1 MTSFEVIIDDTLYNL
16 TTQGTNKNYILSA
29 VNDFQDGE
37 WWYEKFNDYIVD
49 NIVLTALSASER
61 TKIPNSSHSQ
71 LKKACRNLR
80 LTTSQND
87 KGRGSEIAEIMLY
100 AFMNEHFNAL
110 PIVPKIFNKQNPNMY
125 AFGADGVHIVLDK
138 NDFSIAQ
145 NQALIEAQNDW
156 IFILEE
162 NEIMT
167 VYGSQEG
174 MAHLSWAV
182 CDPGDLV
189 LVPNPGYPIF
199 SIGPM
204 FCDAEVYEYPI
215 YPEDNYMLKFENI
228 PEEIAK
234 RAKMIV
240 VSYPLN
246 PVCAVANDH
255 FYEELIAFAKKYQLI
270 VLHDNAYADIVYG
283 GRKGKSFLEYEGA
296 KEVGVEFYSLSKTYN
311 MTGMRISFTVG
322 NAKIISQ
329 FKKVRSQIDYGIF
342 PAIQMAAVAALT
354 GPQDMVKEQCA
365 EYERRNK
372 ALCGG
377 LRDIGWNVPDSQGSM
392 FVWAPIPK
400 GYTSS
405 EQFVLEL
412 MEKSGVIVVPGTAF
426 GSLGEGYVRFALV
439 YPVEV
444 IQEAVQAVAESGIIK

>member
-1 MTSFEVIIDDTLYNL
+1 MEFEFSRKSNSIECGIFNILNDKKKDLLNRGIKVFNFSIGTPDFEPAPHIMEAMQEACKNPQNYKYAIDDKPELVQAMIDYY
-16 TTQGTNKNYILSA
+16 KN
-29 VNDFQDGE
+29 
-37 WWYEKFNDYIVD
+37 
-49 NIVLTALSASER
+49 R
-61 TKIPNSSHSQ
+61 
-71 LKKACRNLR
+71 
-80 LTTSQND
+80 
-87 KGRGSEIAEIMLY
+87 
-100 AFMNEHFNAL
+100 
-110 PIVPKIFNKQNPNMY
+110 
-125 AFGADGVHIVLDK
+125 FGVT
-138 NDFSIAQ
+138 
-145 NQALIEAQNDW
+145 
-156 IFILEE
+156 LEE

-174 MAHLSWAV
+174 MAHLGWALCNPKDV
-182 CDPGDLV
+182 V

-204 FCDAEVYEYPI
+204 FCDAEIVEYPI

-228 PEEIAK
+228 PEEVAK
-234 RAKMIV
+234 KAKMIV

-246 PVCAVANDH
+246 PVCAVADDK
-255 FYEELIAFAKKYQLI
+255 FYEELIAFAKKYNII

-283 GRKGKSFLEYEGA
+283 GRVGKSFLEYEGA
-296 KEVGVEFYSLSKTYN
+296 KEVGIEFYSLSKTYN

-322 NAKIISQ
+322 NAEIISQ

-342 PAIQMAAVAALT
+342 PAIQLAAVAALT

-377 LRDIGWNVPDSQGSM
+377 LREIGWNVPDSQGSM
-392 FVWAPIPK
+392 FVWAKIPE
-400 GYTSS
+400 GFESS
-405 EQFVLEL
+405 EKFVLEL

-444 IQEAVQAVAESGIIK
+444 IEEAVKAIDDSGILKM

>member
-1 MTSFEVIIDDTLYNL
+1 MKFEFSKKSSSIEGGIFNILNDRKKELLNRGMKVYNFSIGTPDFQPAPHIMEAMQEACKNPQNFKYAIDDKPELVQAMIAYY
-16 TTQGTNKNYILSA
+16 KN
-29 VNDFQDGE
+29 
-37 WWYEKFNDYIVD
+37 
-49 NIVLTALSASER
+49 R
-61 TKIPNSSHSQ
+61 
-71 LKKACRNLR
+71 
-80 LTTSQND
+80 
-87 KGRGSEIAEIMLY
+87 
-100 AFMNEHFNAL
+100 
-110 PIVPKIFNKQNPNMY
+110 
-125 AFGADGVHIVLDK
+125 FGVT
-138 NDFSIAQ
+138 
-145 NQALIEAQNDW
+145 
-156 IFILEE
+156 LEE

-174 MAHLSWAV
+174 MAHLGWAV

-204 FCDAEVYEYPI
+204 FCDADIYEYPI
-215 YPEDNYMLKFENI
+215 YPEDNYILKFENI
-228 PEEIAK
+228 PDEIAK
-234 RAKMIV
+234 KAKMIV

-246 PVCAVANDH
+246 PVCAVADDA
-255 FYEELIAFAKKYQLI
+255 FYEELISFAKKYNLI

-322 NAKIISQ
+322 NAEIISQ

-342 PAIQMAAVAALT
+342 PAIQLAAVAALT

-377 LRDIGWNVPDSQGSM
+377 LREIGWNVPDSQGSM
-392 FVWAPIPK
+392 FVWAKIPE
-400 GYTSS
+400 GYESS

-412 MEKSGVIVVPGTAF
+412 MEKSGVIAVPGTAF

-444 IQEAVQAVAESGIIK
+444 IKEAVAAVAASGIVK

>member
-1 MTSFEVIIDDTLYNL
+1 MDFRFSEKSNAIEGGIFNILNEKKKDLLNKGIKVFNFSIGTPDFQPAPHIMEAMQEACKNPQNYKYAIDDKPELLQAMISYYKNRFGVTL
-16 TTQGTNKNYILSA
+16 
-29 VNDFQDGE
+29 D
-37 WWYEKFNDYIVD
+37 
-49 NIVLTALSASER
+49 
-61 TKIPNSSHSQ
+61 
-71 LKKACRNLR
+71 
-80 LTTSQND
+80 
-87 KGRGSEIAEIMLY
+87 
-100 AFMNEHFNAL
+100 
-110 PIVPKIFNKQNPNMY
+110 
-125 AFGADGVHIVLDK
+125 
-138 NDFSIAQ
+138 
-145 NQALIEAQNDW
+145 
-156 IFILEE
+156 E

-174 MAHLSWAV
+174 MAHLGWAL
-182 CDPGDLV
+182 CDPGDIV

-204 FCDAEVYEYPI
+204 FCDARIVEYPI

-234 RAKMIV
+234 KAKLIV

-246 PVCAVANDH
+246 PVCAVADDA
-255 FYEELIAFAKKYQLI
+255 FYKELIAFAKKYNII

-283 GRKGKSFLEYEGA
+283 GRVGKSFLEYEGA

-322 NAKIISQ
+322 NAEIISQ

-342 PAIQMAAVAALT
+342 PAIQLAAVAALT

-377 LRDIGWNVPDSQGSM
+377 LRSIGWNVPDSQGSM
-392 FVWAPIPK
+392 FVWAKIPD
-400 GYTSS
+400 GFAGS
-405 EQFVLEL
+405 EAFVLEL

-444 IQEAVQAVAESGIIK
+444 IKDAVKAIAESGIIKKSF

>member
-1 MTSFEVIIDDTLYNL
+1 MDFRFSEKSNAIEGGIFNILNEKKKDLLNKGIKVFNFSIGTPDFQPAPHIMEAMQEACKNPQNYKYAIDDKPELLQAMISYYKNRFGVTL
-16 TTQGTNKNYILSA
+16 
-29 VNDFQDGE
+29 D
-37 WWYEKFNDYIVD
+37 
-49 NIVLTALSASER
+49 
-61 TKIPNSSHSQ
+61 
-71 LKKACRNLR
+71 
-80 LTTSQND
+80 
-87 KGRGSEIAEIMLY
+87 
-100 AFMNEHFNAL
+100 
-110 PIVPKIFNKQNPNMY
+110 
-125 AFGADGVHIVLDK
+125 
-138 NDFSIAQ
+138 
-145 NQALIEAQNDW
+145 
-156 IFILEE
+156 E

-174 MAHLSWAV
+174 MAHLGWAL
-182 CDPGDLV
+182 CDPGDIV

-204 FCDAEVYEYPI
+204 FCDARIVEYPI

-234 RAKMIV
+234 KAKLIV

-246 PVCAVANDH
+246 PVCAVADDA
-255 FYEELIAFAKKYQLI
+255 FYKELIAFAKKYNII

-283 GRKGKSFLEYEGA
+283 GRVGKSFLEYEGA

-322 NAKIISQ
+322 NAEIISQ

-342 PAIQMAAVAALT
+342 PAIQLAAVAALT

-377 LRDIGWNVPDSQGSM
+377 LRSIGWNVPDSQGSM
-392 FVWAPIPK
+392 FVWAKIPD
-400 GYTSS
+400 GFAGS
-405 EQFVLEL
+405 EAFVLEL

-444 IQEAVQAVAESGIIK
+444 IKDAVKAIAESGIIKKSL

>member
-1 MTSFEVIIDDTLYNL
+1 MDFRFSEKSNAIEGGIFNILNEKKKDLLNKEIKVFNFSIGTPDFQPAPHIMEAMQEACKNPQNYKYAIDDKPELLQAMISYYKNRFGVTLY
-16 TTQGTNKNYILSA
+16 
-29 VNDFQDGE
+29 
-37 WWYEKFNDYIVD
+37 
-49 NIVLTALSASER
+49 
-61 TKIPNSSHSQ
+61 
-71 LKKACRNLR
+71 
-80 LTTSQND
+80 
-87 KGRGSEIAEIMLY
+87 
-100 AFMNEHFNAL
+100 
-110 PIVPKIFNKQNPNMY
+110 
-125 AFGADGVHIVLDK
+125 
-138 NDFSIAQ
+138 
-145 NQALIEAQNDW
+145 
-156 IFILEE
+156 E

-174 MAHLSWAV
+174 MAHLGWAL
-182 CDPGDLV
+182 CDPGDIV

-204 FCDAEVYEYPI
+204 FCDARIVEYPI

-234 RAKMIV
+234 KAKLIV

-246 PVCAVANDH
+246 PVCAVADDA
-255 FYEELIAFAKKYQLI
+255 FYKALIAFAKKYNII

-283 GRKGKSFLEYEGA
+283 GRVGKSFLEYEGA

-322 NAKIISQ
+322 NAEIISQ

-342 PAIQMAAVAALT
+342 PAIQLAAVAALT

-377 LRDIGWNVPDSQGSM
+377 LRSIGWNVPDSQGSM
-392 FVWAPIPK
+392 FVWAKIPD
-400 GYTSS
+400 GFAGS
-405 EQFVLEL
+405 EVFVLEL

-444 IQEAVQAVAESGIIK
+444 IKDAVKAIAESGIIKKSL

>member
-1 MTSFEVIIDDTLYNL
+1 MNFEFSKKSNAIEGGIFNILNEKKKDLLNRGMKVFNFSIGTPDFQPASHIMEAMQEACKDPQNYKYAIDDKPELLQAMADYYKSRFGVTL
-16 TTQGTNKNYILSA
+16 A
-29 VNDFQDGE
+29 
-37 WWYEKFNDYIVD
+37 
-49 NIVLTALSASER
+49 A
-61 TKIPNSSHSQ
+61 
-71 LKKACRNLR
+71 
-80 LTTSQND
+80 
-87 KGRGSEIAEIMLY
+87 
-100 AFMNEHFNAL
+100 
-110 PIVPKIFNKQNPNMY
+110 
-125 AFGADGVHIVLDK
+125 
-138 NDFSIAQ
+138 
-145 NQALIEAQNDW
+145 
-156 IFILEE
+156 

-174 MAHLSWAV
+174 MAHLGWAM

-199 SIGPM
+199 SVGPTL
-204 FCDAEVYEYPI
+204 CDAEVYEYPI
-215 YPEDNYMLKFENI
+215 YPEDNYILKFENI

-234 RAKMIV
+234 KAKMIV

-246 PVCAVANDH
+246 PVCAVADDA
-255 FYEELIAFAKKYQLI
+255 FYEELIAFAKKYQII

-322 NAKIISQ
+322 NAELIAQ

-354 GPQDMVKEQCA
+354 GPQEMVKEQCR

-392 FVWAPIPK
+392 FVWAKIPE
-400 GYTSS
+400 GFESS
-405 EQFVLEL
+405 EAFVLEL
-412 MEKSGVIVVPGTAF
+412 MERSGVIVVPGTAF
-426 GSLGEGYVRFALV
+426 GSLGEGYVRMALV

-444 IQEAVQAVAESGIIK
+444 IEEVVKAIEDSGIIKK

>member
-1 MTSFEVIIDDTLYNL
+1 MEFEFSRKSNSIEGGIFNILNDKKKDLLNRGIKVFNFSIGTPDFEPAPHIMEAMQEACKNPQNYKYAIDDKPELVQAMIDYY
-16 TTQGTNKNYILSA
+16 KN
-29 VNDFQDGE
+29 
-37 WWYEKFNDYIVD
+37 
-49 NIVLTALSASER
+49 R
-61 TKIPNSSHSQ
+61 
-71 LKKACRNLR
+71 
-80 LTTSQND
+80 
-87 KGRGSEIAEIMLY
+87 
-100 AFMNEHFNAL
+100 
-110 PIVPKIFNKQNPNMY
+110 
-125 AFGADGVHIVLDK
+125 FGVT
-138 NDFSIAQ
+138 
-145 NQALIEAQNDW
+145 
-156 IFILEE
+156 LEE

-174 MAHLSWAV
+174 MSHLGWALCNPKDV
-182 CDPGDLV
+182 V

-204 FCDAEVYEYPI
+204 FCDAEIVEYPI

-228 PEEIAK
+228 PEEVAK
-234 RAKMIV
+234 KAKMIV

-246 PVCAVANDH
+246 PVCAVADDK
-255 FYEELIAFAKKYQLI
+255 FYEELIAFAKKYNII

-283 GRKGKSFLEYEGA
+283 GRVGKSFLEYEGA
-296 KEVGVEFYSLSKTYN
+296 KEVGIEFYSLSKTYN

-322 NAKIISQ
+322 NAEILSQ

-342 PAIQMAAVAALT
+342 PAIQLAAVAALT

-377 LRDIGWNVPDSQGSM
+377 LREIGWNVPDSQGSM
-392 FVWAPIPK
+392 FVWAKIPE
-400 GYTSS
+400 GFESS
-405 EQFVLEL
+405 EKFVLEL

-444 IQEAVQAVAESGIIK
+444 IEEAVKAIADSGILK

>member
-1 MTSFEVIIDDTLYNL
+1 MNFEFSKKSNSIEGGIFNILNDKKKDLLNRGMKVYNFSIGTPDFQPAPHIMEAMQEACKDPQNYKYAIDDKPELVQAMIDYYKSRFGVTL
-16 TTQGTNKNYILSA
+16 
-29 VNDFQDGE
+29 
-37 WWYEKFNDYIVD
+37 EK
-49 NIVLTALSASER
+49 
-61 TKIPNSSHSQ
+61 
-71 LKKACRNLR
+71 
-80 LTTSQND
+80 
-87 KGRGSEIAEIMLY
+87 
-100 AFMNEHFNAL
+100 
-110 PIVPKIFNKQNPNMY
+110 
-125 AFGADGVHIVLDK
+125 
-138 NDFSIAQ
+138 
-145 NQALIEAQNDW
+145 
-156 IFILEE
+156 

-174 MAHLSWAV
+174 MAHLGWAM

-204 FCDAEVYEYPI
+204 FCDAEIYEYPI

-228 PEEIAK
+228 PEDIAK
-234 RAKMIV
+234 KAKMIV

-246 PVCAVANDH
+246 PVCAVADDT
-255 FYEELIAFAKKYQLI
+255 FYEELIAFAKKYNII

-322 NAKIISQ
+322 NAEMIAQ

-342 PAIQMAAVAALT
+342 PAIQLAAVAALT

-377 LRDIGWNVPDSQGSM
+377 LREIGWNVPDSQGSM
-392 FVWAPIPK
+392 FVWAKIPEEFE
-400 GYTSS
+400 SS
-405 EQFVLEL
+405 ETFVLEL

-426 GSLGEGYVRFALV
+426 GSLGEGYVRMALV

-444 IQEAVQAVAESGIIK
+444 INEAVQAIADSGILQK

>member
-1 MTSFEVIIDDTLYNL
+1 MEFEFSRKSNSIEGGIFNILNDKKKDLLNRGIKVFNFSIGTPDFEPAPHIMEAMQEACKNPQNYKYAIDDKPELVQAMIDYY
-16 TTQGTNKNYILSA
+16 KN
-29 VNDFQDGE
+29 
-37 WWYEKFNDYIVD
+37 
-49 NIVLTALSASER
+49 R
-61 TKIPNSSHSQ
+61 
-71 LKKACRNLR
+71 
-80 LTTSQND
+80 
-87 KGRGSEIAEIMLY
+87 
-100 AFMNEHFNAL
+100 
-110 PIVPKIFNKQNPNMY
+110 
-125 AFGADGVHIVLDK
+125 FGVT
-138 NDFSIAQ
+138 
-145 NQALIEAQNDW
+145 
-156 IFILEE
+156 LEE

-174 MAHLSWAV
+174 MSHLGWALCNPKDV
-182 CDPGDLV
+182 V

-204 FCDAEVYEYPI
+204 FCDAEIVEYPI

-228 PEEIAK
+228 PEEVAK
-234 RAKMIV
+234 KAKMIV

-246 PVCAVANDH
+246 PVCAVADDK
-255 FYEELIAFAKKYQLI
+255 FYEELIAFAKKYNII

-283 GRKGKSFLEYEGA
+283 GRVGKSFLEYEGA
-296 KEVGVEFYSLSKTYN
+296 KEVGIEFYSLSKTYN

-322 NAKIISQ
+322 NAEIISQ

-342 PAIQMAAVAALT
+342 PAIQLAAVAALT

-377 LRDIGWNVPDSQGSM
+377 LREIGWNVPDSQGSM
-392 FVWAPIPK
+392 FVWAKIPE
-400 GYTSS
+400 GFESS
-405 EQFVLEL
+405 EKFVLEL

-444 IQEAVQAVAESGIIK
+444 IEEAVKAIADSEILKM

>member
-1 MTSFEVIIDDTLYNL
+1 MEFEFSKKSSSIEGGIFNILNDKKKDLLNRGVKVFNFSIGTPDFEPAPHIMEAMQEACKNPQNYKYAIDDKPELVQAMIDYYKNRFGVTL
-16 TTQGTNKNYILSA
+16 T
-29 VNDFQDGE
+29 
-37 WWYEKFNDYIVD
+37 
-49 NIVLTALSASER
+49 
-61 TKIPNSSHSQ
+61 
-71 LKKACRNLR
+71 
-80 LTTSQND
+80 
-87 KGRGSEIAEIMLY
+87 
-100 AFMNEHFNAL
+100 
-110 PIVPKIFNKQNPNMY
+110 
-125 AFGADGVHIVLDK
+125 
-138 NDFSIAQ
+138 
-145 NQALIEAQNDW
+145 
-156 IFILEE
+156 E

-174 MAHLSWAV
+174 MAHLGWAM
-182 CDPGDLV
+182 CDPGDIV

-204 FCDAEVYEYPI
+204 FCDAQIVEYPI

-228 PEEIAK
+228 PEDIAK
-234 RAKMIV
+234 KAKMIV

-246 PVCAVANDH
+246 PVCAVADDA
-255 FYEELIAFAKKYQLI
+255 FYEELIAFAKKYNI
-270 VLHDNAYADIVYG
+270 MVLHDNAYADIVYG
-283 GRKGKSFLEYEGA
+283 GRVGKSFLEYEGA

-342 PAIQMAAVAALT
+342 PAIQLAAVAALT
-354 GPQDMVKEQCA
+354 GPQDMVKDQCA

-377 LRDIGWNVPDSQGSM
+377 LREIGWNVPDSQGSM
-392 FVWAPIPK
+392 FVWAKIPE
-400 GYTSS
+400 GFEER

-444 IQEAVQAVAESGIIK
+444 IEEAVKAIADSGIFK

>member
-1 MTSFEVIIDDTLYNL
+1 MEFEFSRKSNSIEGGIFNILNDKKKDLLNRGIKVFNFSIGTPDFEPAPHIMEAMQEACKNPQNYKYAIDDKPELVQAMIDYY
-16 TTQGTNKNYILSA
+16 KN
-29 VNDFQDGE
+29 
-37 WWYEKFNDYIVD
+37 
-49 NIVLTALSASER
+49 R
-61 TKIPNSSHSQ
+61 
-71 LKKACRNLR
+71 
-80 LTTSQND
+80 
-87 KGRGSEIAEIMLY
+87 
-100 AFMNEHFNAL
+100 
-110 PIVPKIFNKQNPNMY
+110 
-125 AFGADGVHIVLDK
+125 FGVT
-138 NDFSIAQ
+138 
-145 NQALIEAQNDW
+145 
-156 IFILEE
+156 LEE

-174 MAHLSWAV
+174 MSHLGWALCNPKDV
-182 CDPGDLV
+182 V

-204 FCDAEVYEYPI
+204 FCDAEIVEYPI

-228 PEEIAK
+228 PEEVAK
-234 RAKMIV
+234 KAKMIV

-246 PVCAVANDH
+246 PVCAVADDK
-255 FYEELIAFAKKYQLI
+255 FYEELIAFAKKYNII

-283 GRKGKSFLEYEGA
+283 GRVGKSFLEYEGA
-296 KEVGVEFYSLSKTYN
+296 KEVGIEFYSLSKTYN

-322 NAKIISQ
+322 NAEIISQ

-342 PAIQMAAVAALT
+342 PAIQLAAVAALT
-354 GPQDMVKEQCA
+354 GPQDMVKKQCA

-377 LRDIGWNVPDSQGSM
+377 LREIGWNVPDSQGSM
-392 FVWAPIPK
+392 FVWAKIPK
-400 GYTSS
+400 GFESS
-405 EQFVLEL
+405 EKFVLEL

-444 IQEAVQAVAESGIIK
+444 IEEAVKAIADSGILK

>member
-1 MTSFEVIIDDTLYNL
+1 MEFEFSEKSNAIEGGIFNILNDKKKELLNKGMKVYNFSIGTPDFQPAPHIMEAMQEACKNPQNYKYAIDDKPELVQAMIDYYKNRFGVTL
-16 TTQGTNKNYILSA
+16 A
-29 VNDFQDGE
+29 
-37 WWYEKFNDYIVD
+37 
-49 NIVLTALSASER
+49 
-61 TKIPNSSHSQ
+61 
-71 LKKACRNLR
+71 
-80 LTTSQND
+80 
-87 KGRGSEIAEIMLY
+87 
-100 AFMNEHFNAL
+100 
-110 PIVPKIFNKQNPNMY
+110 
-125 AFGADGVHIVLDK
+125 
-138 NDFSIAQ
+138 
-145 NQALIEAQNDW
+145 
-156 IFILEE
+156 E

-174 MAHLSWAV
+174 MAHLGWAV

-204 FCDAEVYEYPI
+204 FCDAEIYEYPI

-234 RAKMIV
+234 KAKMIV

-246 PVCAVANDH
+246 PVCAVADDV
-255 FYEELIAFAKKYQLI
+255 FYEELIAFAKKYNII

-283 GRKGKSFLEYEGA
+283 GRVGKSFLEYEGA
-296 KEVGVEFYSLSKTYN
+296 KDVGIEFYSLSKTYN

-322 NAKIISQ
+322 NSEIISQ

-342 PAIQMAAVAALT
+342 PAIQLAAVAALT

-377 LRDIGWNVPDSQGSM
+377 LREIGWNVPDSQGSM
-392 FVWAPIPK
+392 FVWAKIPENFD
-400 GYTSS
+400 SS
-405 EQFVLEL
+405 EKFVLEL

-444 IQEAVQAVAESGIIK
+444 IKEAVQAVKESGILK

>member
-1 MTSFEVIIDDTLYNL
+1 MEFEFSKKSSSIEGGIFNILNDKKKDLLNRGVKVFNFSIGTPDFEPAPHIMEAMQEACKNPQNYKYAIDDKPELVQAMIDYYKNRFGVTL
-16 TTQGTNKNYILSA
+16 A
-29 VNDFQDGE
+29 
-37 WWYEKFNDYIVD
+37 
-49 NIVLTALSASER
+49 
-61 TKIPNSSHSQ
+61 
-71 LKKACRNLR
+71 
-80 LTTSQND
+80 
-87 KGRGSEIAEIMLY
+87 
-100 AFMNEHFNAL
+100 
-110 PIVPKIFNKQNPNMY
+110 
-125 AFGADGVHIVLDK
+125 
-138 NDFSIAQ
+138 
-145 NQALIEAQNDW
+145 
-156 IFILEE
+156 E

-174 MAHLSWAV
+174 MAHLGWAM
-182 CDPGDLV
+182 CDPGDIV

-204 FCDAEVYEYPI
+204 FCDAQIVEYPI

-228 PEEIAK
+228 PEDIAK
-234 RAKMIV
+234 KAKMIV

-246 PVCAVANDH
+246 PVCAVADDA
-255 FYEELIAFAKKYQLI
+255 FYEELIAFAKKYNI
-270 VLHDNAYADIVYG
+270 MVLHDNAYADIVYG
-283 GRKGKSFLEYEGA
+283 DRVGKSFLEYEGA

-342 PAIQMAAVAALT
+342 PAIQLAAVAALT
-354 GPQDMVKEQCA
+354 GPQDMVKDQCA

-377 LRDIGWNVPDSQGSM
+377 LREIGWNVPDSQGSM
-392 FVWAPIPK
+392 FVWAKIPE
-400 GYTSS
+400 GFEES

-444 IQEAVQAVAESGIIK
+444 IEEAVKAIADSGILK

>member
-1 MTSFEVIIDDTLYNL
+1 MEFEFSKKSSSIEGGIFNILNDKKKDLLNRGVKVFNFSIGTPDFEPAPHIMEAMQEACKNPQNYKYAIDDKPELVQAMIDYYKNRFGVTL
-16 TTQGTNKNYILSA
+16 T
-29 VNDFQDGE
+29 
-37 WWYEKFNDYIVD
+37 
-49 NIVLTALSASER
+49 
-61 TKIPNSSHSQ
+61 
-71 LKKACRNLR
+71 
-80 LTTSQND
+80 
-87 KGRGSEIAEIMLY
+87 
-100 AFMNEHFNAL
+100 
-110 PIVPKIFNKQNPNMY
+110 
-125 AFGADGVHIVLDK
+125 
-138 NDFSIAQ
+138 
-145 NQALIEAQNDW
+145 
-156 IFILEE
+156 E

-174 MAHLSWAV
+174 MAHLGWAM
-182 CDPGDLV
+182 CDPGDIV

-204 FCDAEVYEYPI
+204 FCDAQIVEYPI

-228 PEEIAK
+228 PEDIAK
-234 RAKMIV
+234 KAKMIV

-246 PVCAVANDH
+246 PVCAVADDA
-255 FYEELIAFAKKYQLI
+255 FYEELIAFAKKYNI
-270 VLHDNAYADIVYG
+270 MVLHDNAYADIVYG
-283 GRKGKSFLEYEGA
+283 DRVGKSFLEYEGA

-342 PAIQMAAVAALT
+342 PAIQLAAVAALT
-354 GPQDMVKEQCA
+354 GPQDMVKDQCA

-377 LRDIGWNVPDSQGSM
+377 LREIGWNVPDSQGSM
-392 FVWAPIPK
+392 FVWAKIPE
-400 GYTSS
+400 GFEES

-444 IQEAVQAVAESGIIK
+444 IEEAVKAIADSGIFK

>member
-1 MTSFEVIIDDTLYNL
+1 MELNFSKKSNAMEGGIFNILNDKKKDLIASGKKVYNFSIGTPDFQPAPHSMEAMMEACKNPQNYKYAIDDKPELLQAMIAYY
-16 TTQGTNKNYILSA
+16 KN
-29 VNDFQDGE
+29 
-37 WWYEKFNDYIVD
+37 
-49 NIVLTALSASER
+49 R
-61 TKIPNSSHSQ
+61 
-71 LKKACRNLR
+71 
-80 LTTSQND
+80 
-87 KGRGSEIAEIMLY
+87 
-100 AFMNEHFNAL
+100 
-110 PIVPKIFNKQNPNMY
+110 
-125 AFGADGVHIVLDK
+125 FGVT
-138 NDFSIAQ
+138 
-145 NQALIEAQNDW
+145 
-156 IFILEE
+156 LEE

-174 MAHLSWAV
+174 MAHLGWAV

-204 FCDAEVYEYPI
+204 FCDAEIYEYPI

-228 PEEIAK
+228 PEDIAK

-246 PVCAVANDH
+246 PVCAVADDT
-255 FYEELIAFAKKYQLI
+255 FYEELIAFAKKYNI
-270 VLHDNAYADIVYG
+270 MVLHDNAYADIVYG
-283 GRKGKSFLEYEGA
+283 GRTGKSFLEYEGA
-296 KEVGVEFYSLSKTYN
+296 KEVGVEFYSLSKTFN

-354 GPQDMVKEQCA
+354 GPQDMVKSQCA

-377 LRDIGWNVPDSQGSM
+377 LREIGWNVPDSQGSM

-400 GYTSS
+400 GYESS

-412 MEKSGVIVVPGTAF
+412 MEKSGMIVVPGTAF
-426 GSLGEGYVRFALV
+426 GSLGEGYVRMALV

-444 IQEAVQAVAESGIIK
+444 IKEAVEAVKNSGVIL

>member
-1 MTSFEVIIDDTLYNL
+1 MEFEFSKKSQMIEGGIFNILNDKKNELVKRGRKVYNFSIGTPDFQPAAHIMEAMQEACKNPQNYKYAIDDKPELIQAMQSYYQSRFGVTL
-16 TTQGTNKNYILSA
+16 K
-29 VNDFQDGE
+29 
-37 WWYEKFNDYIVD
+37 
-49 NIVLTALSASER
+49 
-61 TKIPNSSHSQ
+61 
-71 LKKACRNLR
+71 
-80 LTTSQND
+80 
-87 KGRGSEIAEIMLY
+87 
-100 AFMNEHFNAL
+100 
-110 PIVPKIFNKQNPNMY
+110 
-125 AFGADGVHIVLDK
+125 
-138 NDFSIAQ
+138 
-145 NQALIEAQNDW
+145 
-156 IFILEE
+156 E

-174 MAHLSWAV
+174 MTHLGWAL

-199 SIGPM
+199 SMGPM
-204 FCDAEVYEYPI
+204 LCGAKIYEYPL
-215 YPEDNYMLKFENI
+215 YPEDNYRLKFENI

-234 RAKMIV
+234 RAKLIV

-246 PVCAVANDH
+246 PVCAVADDA
-255 FYEELIAFAKKYQLI
+255 FYEELIAFAKKYHMI

-283 GRKGKSFLEYEGA
+283 GRVGKSFLEYEGA
-296 KEVGVEFYSLSKTYN
+296 KDVGIEFYSLSKTYN

-322 NAKIISQ
+322 NEKIISQ

-342 PAIQMAAVAALT
+342 PAIQLAAVAALT

-377 LRDIGWNVPDSQGSM
+377 LREIGWKMPDSQGSM
-392 FVWAPIPK
+392 FVWAPIPE
-400 GYTSS
+400 GYEGS
-405 EQFVLEL
+405 EQFALEL

-439 YPVEV
+439 YPVDV
-444 IQEAVQAVAESGIIK
+444 IKEAVEAVRVSGIIK

>member
-1 MTSFEVIIDDTLYNL
+1 MEFEFSRKSNSIEGGIFNILNDKKKDLLNRGIKVFNFSIGTPDFEPAPHIMEAMQEACKNPQNYKYAIDDKPELVQAMIDYY
-16 TTQGTNKNYILSA
+16 KN
-29 VNDFQDGE
+29 
-37 WWYEKFNDYIVD
+37 
-49 NIVLTALSASER
+49 R
-61 TKIPNSSHSQ
+61 
-71 LKKACRNLR
+71 
-80 LTTSQND
+80 
-87 KGRGSEIAEIMLY
+87 
-100 AFMNEHFNAL
+100 
-110 PIVPKIFNKQNPNMY
+110 
-125 AFGADGVHIVLDK
+125 FGVT
-138 NDFSIAQ
+138 
-145 NQALIEAQNDW
+145 
-156 IFILEE
+156 LEE

-174 MAHLSWAV
+174 MAHLGWALCNPKDV
-182 CDPGDLV
+182 V

-204 FCDAEVYEYPI
+204 FCDAEIVEYPI

-228 PEEIAK
+228 PEEVAK
-234 RAKMIV
+234 KAKIIV

-246 PVCAVANDH
+246 PVCAVADDK
-255 FYEELIAFAKKYQLI
+255 FYEELIAFAKKYNII

-283 GRKGKSFLEYEGA
+283 GRVGKSFLEYEGA
-296 KEVGVEFYSLSKTYN
+296 KEVGIEFYSLSKTYN

-322 NAKIISQ
+322 NAEIISQ

-342 PAIQMAAVAALT
+342 PAIQLAAVAALT

-377 LRDIGWNVPDSQGSM
+377 LREIGWNVPDSQGSM
-392 FVWAPIPK
+392 FVWAKIPE
-400 GYTSS
+400 GFESS
-405 EQFVLEL
+405 EKFVLEL

-444 IQEAVQAVAESGIIK
+444 IEEAVKAIDDSGILK

>member
-1 MTSFEVIIDDTLYNL
+1 MKLVFSKKSSQIEGGIFNILNDKRKELLNKGMKVYNFSIGTPDFQPAPHIMEAMQDACKDPQNYKYAIDDKPELVQAMADYYKNRFGVTL
-16 TTQGTNKNYILSA
+16 
-29 VNDFQDGE
+29 
-37 WWYEKFNDYIVD
+37 
-49 NIVLTALSASER
+49 
-61 TKIPNSSHSQ
+61 
-71 LKKACRNLR
+71 
-80 LTTSQND
+80 
-87 KGRGSEIAEIMLY
+87 AE
-100 AFMNEHFNAL
+100 
-110 PIVPKIFNKQNPNMY
+110 
-125 AFGADGVHIVLDK
+125 D
-138 NDFSIAQ
+138 
-145 NQALIEAQNDW
+145 
-156 IFILEE
+156 
-162 NEIMT
+162 EIMT

-174 MAHLSWAV
+174 MTHLGWAI

-204 FCDAEVYEYPI
+204 FCDAEIYEYPI

-246 PVCAVANDH
+246 PVCAVADDK
-255 FYEELIAFAKKYQLI
+255 FYEELIAFAKKYNII

-283 GRKGKSFLEYEGA
+283 GRVGKSFLEYEGA
-296 KEVGVEFYSLSKTYN
+296 KEVGIEFYSLSKTYN

-322 NAKIISQ
+322 NAQIISQ

-342 PAIQMAAVAALT
+342 PAIQKAAVAALT

-365 EYERRNK
+365 EYERRNQ

-377 LRDIGWNVPDSQGSM
+377 LRKIGWNVPDSQGSM
-392 FVWAPIPK
+392 FVWAPIPENF
-400 GYTSS
+400 TSS
-405 EQFVLEL
+405 EKFVLEL

-439 YPVEV
+439 YPVEE
-444 IQEAVQAVAESGIIK
+444 IEKAVQAIADSGILK

>member
-1 MTSFEVIIDDTLYNL
+1 MEFEFSRKSNSIEGGIFNILNDKKKDLLNRGIKVFNFSIGTPDFEPAPHIMEAMQEACKNPQNYKYAIDDKPELV
-16 TTQGTNKNYILSA
+16 QAMI
-29 VNDFQDGE
+29 
-37 WWYEKFNDYIVD
+37 DYYK
-49 NIVLTALSASER
+49 TR
-61 TKIPNSSHSQ
+61 
-71 LKKACRNLR
+71 
-80 LTTSQND
+80 
-87 KGRGSEIAEIMLY
+87 
-100 AFMNEHFNAL
+100 
-110 PIVPKIFNKQNPNMY
+110 
-125 AFGADGVHIVLDK
+125 FGVT
-138 NDFSIAQ
+138 
-145 NQALIEAQNDW
+145 
-156 IFILEE
+156 LEE

-174 MAHLSWAV
+174 MAHLGWAL
-182 CDPGDLV
+182 CDPKDVV

-204 FCDAEVYEYPI
+204 FCDAEIVEYPI

-228 PEEIAK
+228 PEEVAK
-234 RAKMIV
+234 KAKMIV

-246 PVCAVANDH
+246 PVCAVADDK
-255 FYEELIAFAKKYQLI
+255 FYEELIAFAKKYNII

-283 GRKGKSFLEYEGA
+283 GRVGKSFLEYEGA
-296 KEVGVEFYSLSKTYN
+296 KEVGIEFYSLSKTYN

-322 NAKIISQ
+322 NAEIISQ

-342 PAIQMAAVAALT
+342 PAIQLAAVAALT

-377 LRDIGWNVPDSQGSM
+377 LRSIGWNVPDSQGSM
-392 FVWAPIPK
+392 FVWAKIPE
-400 GYTSS
+400 GFESS
-405 EQFVLEL
+405 EKFVLEL

-444 IQEAVQAVAESGIIK
+444 IEEAVKAIADSGILK

>member
-1 MTSFEVIIDDTLYNL
+1 MEFVFSKKSSQIEGGIFNILNDKKKELLNKGMKVYNFSIGTPDFQPAPHIMEAMQDACKDPQNYKYAIDDKPELVQAMADYYKNRFGVTL
-16 TTQGTNKNYILSA
+16 
-29 VNDFQDGE
+29 
-37 WWYEKFNDYIVD
+37 
-49 NIVLTALSASER
+49 
-61 TKIPNSSHSQ
+61 
-71 LKKACRNLR
+71 
-80 LTTSQND
+80 
-87 KGRGSEIAEIMLY
+87 AE
-100 AFMNEHFNAL
+100 
-110 PIVPKIFNKQNPNMY
+110 
-125 AFGADGVHIVLDK
+125 D
-138 NDFSIAQ
+138 
-145 NQALIEAQNDW
+145 
-156 IFILEE
+156 
-162 NEIMT
+162 EIMT

-174 MAHLSWAV
+174 MTHLGWAI

-204 FCDAEVYEYPI
+204 FCDAEIYEYPI

-246 PVCAVANDH
+246 PVCAVADDK
-255 FYEELIAFAKKYQLI
+255 FYEELIAFAKKYNII

-283 GRKGKSFLEYEGA
+283 GRVGKSFLEYEGA
-296 KEVGVEFYSLSKTYN
+296 KEVGIEFYSLSKTYN

-322 NAKIISQ
+322 NAQIISQ

-342 PAIQMAAVAALT
+342 PAIQKAAVAALT

-365 EYERRNK
+365 EYERRNQ

-377 LRDIGWNVPDSQGSM
+377 LRKIGWNVPDSQGSM
-392 FVWAPIPK
+392 FVWAPIPENFS
-400 GYTSS
+400 SS
-405 EQFVLEL
+405 EKFVLEL

-439 YPVEV
+439 YPVEE
-444 IQEAVQAVAESGIIK
+444 IEKAVQAIAASGILK

>member
-1 MTSFEVIIDDTLYNL
+1 MKFEFSKKSNSIEGGIFNILNDKKKELLNRGMKVFNFSIGTPDFQPAKHIMEAMQEACKDPQNYKYAIDDKPELLQAMISYYKNRFGVTL
-16 TTQGTNKNYILSA
+16 A
-29 VNDFQDGE
+29 
-37 WWYEKFNDYIVD
+37 
-49 NIVLTALSASER
+49 
-61 TKIPNSSHSQ
+61 
-71 LKKACRNLR
+71 
-80 LTTSQND
+80 
-87 KGRGSEIAEIMLY
+87 
-100 AFMNEHFNAL
+100 
-110 PIVPKIFNKQNPNMY
+110 
-125 AFGADGVHIVLDK
+125 
-138 NDFSIAQ
+138 
-145 NQALIEAQNDW
+145 
-156 IFILEE
+156 E

-174 MAHLSWAV
+174 MAHLGWAV
-182 CDPGDLV
+182 CDPDDLV

-204 FCDAEVYEYPI
+204 FCDAKIYEYPI

-228 PEEIAK
+228 PEEIAQK
-234 RAKMIV
+234 AKMIV

-246 PVCAVANDH
+246 PVCAVADDA
-255 FYEELIAFAKKYQLI
+255 FYEELIAFAKKYNII

-283 GRKGKSFLEYEGA
+283 GRTGKSFLEYEGA

-322 NAKIISQ
+322 NAELIAQ

-342 PAIQMAAVAALT
+342 PAIQLAAVAALT

-377 LRDIGWNVPDSQGSM
+377 LREIGWNVPDSQGSM
-392 FVWAPIPK
+392 FVWAKIPE
-400 GYTSS
+400 GFDSS
-405 EQFVLEL
+405 EKFVLEL

-444 IQEAVQAVAESGIIK
+444 IEEAVAAIAESKILG

>member
-1 MTSFEVIIDDTLYNL
+1 MDFRFSEKSNAIEGGIFNILNEKKKDLLNKGIKVFNFSIGTPDFQPAPHIMEAMQEACKNPQNYKYAIDDKPELLQAMISYYKNRFGVTL
-16 TTQGTNKNYILSA
+16 
-29 VNDFQDGE
+29 D
-37 WWYEKFNDYIVD
+37 
-49 NIVLTALSASER
+49 
-61 TKIPNSSHSQ
+61 
-71 LKKACRNLR
+71 
-80 LTTSQND
+80 
-87 KGRGSEIAEIMLY
+87 
-100 AFMNEHFNAL
+100 
-110 PIVPKIFNKQNPNMY
+110 
-125 AFGADGVHIVLDK
+125 
-138 NDFSIAQ
+138 
-145 NQALIEAQNDW
+145 
-156 IFILEE
+156 E

-174 MAHLSWAV
+174 MAHLGWAL
-182 CDPGDLV
+182 CDPGDIV

-204 FCDAEVYEYPI
+204 FCDARIVEYPI

-234 RAKMIV
+234 KAKLIV

-246 PVCAVANDH
+246 PVCAVADDV
-255 FYEELIAFAKKYQLI
+255 FYEELIVFAKKYNII

-283 GRKGKSFLEYEGA
+283 GRVGKSFLEYEGA

-322 NAKIISQ
+322 NAEIISQ

-342 PAIQMAAVAALT
+342 PAIQLAAVAALT

-377 LRDIGWNVPDSQGSM
+377 LRSIGWNVPDSQGSM
-392 FVWAPIPK
+392 FVWAKIPD
-400 GYTSS
+400 GFAGS
-405 EQFVLEL
+405 EAFVLEL

-444 IQEAVQAVAESGIIK
+444 IKDAVKAIAESGIIKKSF

>member
-1 MTSFEVIIDDTLYNL
+1 MEFEFSRKSNSIEGGIFNILNDKKKDLLNRGIKVFNFSIGTPDFEPAPHIMEAMQEACKNPQNYKYAIDDKPELVQAMIDYY
-16 TTQGTNKNYILSA
+16 KN
-29 VNDFQDGE
+29 
-37 WWYEKFNDYIVD
+37 
-49 NIVLTALSASER
+49 R
-61 TKIPNSSHSQ
+61 
-71 LKKACRNLR
+71 
-80 LTTSQND
+80 
-87 KGRGSEIAEIMLY
+87 
-100 AFMNEHFNAL
+100 
-110 PIVPKIFNKQNPNMY
+110 
-125 AFGADGVHIVLDK
+125 FGVT
-138 NDFSIAQ
+138 
-145 NQALIEAQNDW
+145 
-156 IFILEE
+156 LEE

-174 MAHLSWAV
+174 MAHLGWAL
-182 CDPGDLV
+182 CDPKDVV

-204 FCDAEVYEYPI
+204 FCDAEIVEYPI

-228 PEEIAK
+228 PEEVAK
-234 RAKMIV
+234 KAKMIV

-246 PVCAVANDH
+246 PVCAVADDK
-255 FYEELIAFAKKYQLI
+255 FYGELIAFAKKYNII

-283 GRKGKSFLEYEGA
+283 GRVGKSFLEYEGA
-296 KEVGVEFYSLSKTYN
+296 KEVGIEFYSLSKTYN

-322 NAKIISQ
+322 NSEIISQ

-342 PAIQMAAVAALT
+342 PAIQLAAVAALT

-377 LRDIGWNVPDSQGSM
+377 LRSIGWNVPDSQGSM
-392 FVWAPIPK
+392 FVWAKIPE
-400 GYTSS
+400 GFESS
-405 EQFVLEL
+405 EKFVLEL

-444 IQEAVQAVAESGIIK
+444 IEEAVKAIADSGILK

>member
-1 MTSFEVIIDDTLYNL
+1 MEFEFSRKSNSIEGGIFNILNDKKKDLLNRGIKVFNFSIGTPDFEPAPHIMEAMQEACKNPQNYKYAIDDKPELVQAMIDYY
-16 TTQGTNKNYILSA
+16 KN
-29 VNDFQDGE
+29 
-37 WWYEKFNDYIVD
+37 
-49 NIVLTALSASER
+49 R
-61 TKIPNSSHSQ
+61 
-71 LKKACRNLR
+71 
-80 LTTSQND
+80 
-87 KGRGSEIAEIMLY
+87 
-100 AFMNEHFNAL
+100 
-110 PIVPKIFNKQNPNMY
+110 
-125 AFGADGVHIVLDK
+125 FGVT
-138 NDFSIAQ
+138 
-145 NQALIEAQNDW
+145 
-156 IFILEE
+156 LEE

-174 MAHLSWAV
+174 MAHLGWAL
-182 CDPGDLV
+182 CDPKDIV

-204 FCDAEVYEYPI
+204 FCDAEIVEYPI

-228 PEEIAK
+228 PEEVAK
-234 RAKMIV
+234 KAKMIV

-246 PVCAVANDH
+246 PVCAVADDK
-255 FYEELIAFAKKYQLI
+255 FYEELIAFAKKYNII

-283 GRKGKSFLEYEGA
+283 GRVGKSFLEYEGA
-296 KEVGVEFYSLSKTYN
+296 KEVGIEFYSLSKTYN

-322 NAKIISQ
+322 NAEIISQ

-342 PAIQMAAVAALT
+342 PAIQLAAVAALT

-377 LRDIGWNVPDSQGSM
+377 LREIGWNVPDSQGSM
-392 FVWAPIPK
+392 FVWAKIPE
-400 GYTSS
+400 GFESS
-405 EQFVLEL
+405 EKFVLEL

-444 IQEAVQAVAESGIIK
+444 IEEAVKAIADSGILK

>member
-1 MTSFEVIIDDTLYNL
+1 MEFEFSKKSNSIEGGIFNILNDKKKDLLNRGMKVFNFSIGTPDFEPAPHIMEAMQEACKNPQNYKYAIDDKPELVQAMIDYYKNRFGVTL
-16 TTQGTNKNYILSA
+16 T
-29 VNDFQDGE
+29 
-37 WWYEKFNDYIVD
+37 
-49 NIVLTALSASER
+49 
-61 TKIPNSSHSQ
+61 
-71 LKKACRNLR
+71 
-80 LTTSQND
+80 
-87 KGRGSEIAEIMLY
+87 
-100 AFMNEHFNAL
+100 
-110 PIVPKIFNKQNPNMY
+110 
-125 AFGADGVHIVLDK
+125 
-138 NDFSIAQ
+138 
-145 NQALIEAQNDW
+145 
-156 IFILEE
+156 E

-174 MAHLSWAV
+174 MAHLGWAV
-182 CDPGDLV
+182 CDPGDIV

-204 FCDAEVYEYPI
+204 FCDAQIVEYPI
-215 YPEDNYMLKFENI
+215 YPEDNYLLKFENI

-234 RAKMIV
+234 KAKMIV

-246 PVCAVANDH
+246 PVCAVADDA
-255 FYEELIAFAKKYQLI
+255 FYEGLIAFAKKYNI
-270 VLHDNAYADIVYG
+270 MVLHDNAYADIVYG
-283 GRKGKSFLEYEGA
+283 GRVGKSFLEYEGA

-311 MTGMRISFTVG
+311 MTGMRVSFTVG
-322 NAKIISQ
+322 NAQMIAQ

-342 PAIQMAAVAALT
+342 PAIQLAAVAALT

-365 EYERRNK
+365 EYESRNK

-377 LRDIGWNVPDSQGSM
+377 LRNIGWNVPDSQGSM
-392 FVWAPIPK
+392 FVWAKIPE
-400 GYTSS
+400 GFEGS

-444 IQEAVQAVAESGIIK
+444 IEEAVKAIADSGILK

>member
-1 MTSFEVIIDDTLYNL
+1 MELNFSEKSNAIEGGIFNILNEKKKDLIVRGKKVYNFSIGTPDFQPAPHIMEAMMEACKNPQNYKYAIDDKSELLQAMIGYY
-16 TTQGTNKNYILSA
+16 KN
-29 VNDFQDGE
+29 
-37 WWYEKFNDYIVD
+37 
-49 NIVLTALSASER
+49 R
-61 TKIPNSSHSQ
+61 
-71 LKKACRNLR
+71 
-80 LTTSQND
+80 
-87 KGRGSEIAEIMLY
+87 
-100 AFMNEHFNAL
+100 
-110 PIVPKIFNKQNPNMY
+110 
-125 AFGADGVHIVLDK
+125 FGVT
-138 NDFSIAQ
+138 
-145 NQALIEAQNDW
+145 
-156 IFILEE
+156 LEE

-182 CDPGDLV
+182 CDPGNLV

-228 PEEIAK
+228 PEDIAK

-246 PVCAVANDH
+246 PVCAVADDA
-255 FYEELIAFAKKYQLI
+255 FYEELIAFAKKYNII

-283 GRKGKSFLEYEGA
+283 GRTGKSFLEYEGA

-377 LRDIGWNVPDSQGSM
+377 LREIGWNVPDSQGSM

-400 GYTSS
+400 GYESS

-412 MEKSGVIVVPGTAF
+412 MEKSGMIVVPGTAF
-426 GSLGEGYVRFALV
+426 GSLGEGYVRMALV

-444 IQEAVQAVAESGIIK
+444 IKEAVEAVKNSGVIHS